1 MGKKFIRVSLMFRL
15 VEMAECHEPLGQSA
29 FHLSGRR
36 TQFVGR
42 AAGLVALHARNCA
55 AVWGG
60 PAQDPSLSKSW
71 LAGDFRRELL
81 ELRMTVCSGDLVGLG
96 LEKLQASRQWLD
108 RGATACT
115 RMRCLISLSSCQCNV
130 YGVGMYELQVRSW
143 PSP

>member
-1 MGKKFIRVSLMFRL
+1 MRKKFIRVSLMFRL

-81 ELRMTVCSGDLVGLG
+81 ELRMTVCGGDLGWLG
-96 LEKLQASRQWLD
+96 IGKVA
-108 RGATACT
+108 GVTAVAGPW
-115 RMRCLISLSSCQCNV
+115 RDSLHKDVLPYQLIELS
-130 YGVGMYELQVRSW
+130 M
-143 PSP
+143 